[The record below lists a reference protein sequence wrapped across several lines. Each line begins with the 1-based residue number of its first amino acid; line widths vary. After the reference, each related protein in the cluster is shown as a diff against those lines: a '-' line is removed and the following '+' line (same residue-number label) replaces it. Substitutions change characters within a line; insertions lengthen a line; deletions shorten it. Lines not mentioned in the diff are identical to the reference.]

1 MNALNGLYL
10 SGFRTFCYRIEGY
23 KRCENGI
30 MSPVRIRIKTI
41 PANPHPDHLSSWR
54 HTQWLVKLFLL
65 HPFFC
70 SLTFTWQSWYSL
82 HLTRNVCTYGNSF
95 YLLMV
100 PTQREGFYDVGLSVF
115 IYYRGFL
122 NFCSYYMAV
131 LKFIYLSQQ
140 YPWALTFNWFYQSF
154 DKVAI

>member
-41 PANPHPDHLSSWR
+41 PANPHPDHLSSWG

-100 PTQREGFYDVGLSVF
+100 PSQREGFYDVGLSVLLYIIEF
-115 IYYRGFL
+115 FFRFL
-122 NFCSYYMAV
+122 FLLHGSAE
-131 LKFIYLSQQ
+131 IHLSKS
-140 YPWALTFNWFYQSF
+140 TVSMGSDF
-154 DKVAI
+154 